1 MIICQ
6 VYHFQMKHLSF
17 LILLLFIKWIPIR
30 SYTLVPRP
38 FRLQGSVRNCK
49 YSSPLRSSQY
59 DLSSLL
65 KDKRHLS
72 IEENLSQETKDKISI
87 LVQKR
92 SDARAL
98 GDYETAD
105 FIRDEI
111 HRMSSNKS
119 TLIPEGYKIMIKD
132 IPLKEGGGATWSLQ
146 PKDKVPTDC
155 VASANKDSAVTES
168 VLELAHS
175 ALGLASSSS
184 EQCIPID
191 KQKLNDIVRKAKI
204 RIKLTGEQDLRGRK
218 AADAAFWFA
227 LSGVTDDFSNES
239 SPDLQFSLFDSLTFI
254 CIQELDRFGKKSSC
268 RPSDILHMVERI
280 AAAGVNNDLF
290 KDLQLKAAECLESK
304 DPKDI
309 KVTVEGG
316 VLDLLRQGKFELH
329 SERSLLWIW
338 RFSTRQRKQRSFLS
352 SAAKHWKEQNSKLE
366 ERDWKID
373 TIGDNNV
380 DWSTI
385 FDDPSRSLVLDIGCG
400 MGVSILGL
408 ASLDQDPKGGSSE
421 LYDFDF
427 NHLNFMGADLSGLA
441 INYASSICDR
451 WHTTSG
457 KTFFKLCSAH
467 DAVNM
472 LSTYPGGVRLCT
484 MQFPTPFK
492 FNSNEAHEKIHDQ
505 NRLSIVH
512 QGNQQLPS
520 DAVSGFMVTKN
531 LLKSIRTVLNE
542 DGCILIQSNV
552 EDVAVY
558 MKDLAEEVGF
568 QPLESS
574 NPVEKLVSSGE
585 LPKRTQKWMRLGM
598 KRAEGSIWSSNS
610 ILPKRGA
617 TETEVACLIN
627 KTPIHRC
634 MMKKDIM
641 NKVV

>member
-1 MIICQ
+1 
-6 VYHFQMKHLSF
+6 MKHLSC
-17 LILLLFIKWIPIR
+17 LILLQIIEWIPIR

-38 FRLQGSVRNCK
+38 FRLPGCSVRNCK
-49 YSSPLRSSQY
+49 YSSTLRSSQY

-72 IEENLSQETKDKISI
+72 IEENLNQETKDKISI

-105 FIRDEI
+105 SIRDEI
-111 HRMSSNKS
+111 HRMSSNKC

-132 IPLKEGGGATWSLQ
+132 IPLKDGGGATWSLQ
-146 PKDKVPTDC
+146 PKDKVSTDC

-204 RIKLTGEQDLRGRK
+204 RIQLTGEQDLRGRK

-239 SPDLQFSLFDSLTFI
+239 SPELQFSLFDSLTFI

-268 RPSDILHMVERI
+268 RASDILHMVERI

-309 KVTVEGG
+309 KIIVEGG
-316 VLDLLRQGKFELH
+316 VLDLLREGKFELH

-352 SAAKHWKEQNSKLE
+352 SAAKHWKEQDSKFE
-366 ERDWKID
+366 ERNWKID

-385 FDDPSRSLVLDIGCG
+385 FDDPSRPLVLDIGCG

-408 ASLDQDPKGGSSE
+408 ASKGGSSE

-427 NHLNFMGADLSGLA
+427 NHFNFMGADLSGLA

-451 WHTTSG
+451 WYTTRG
-457 KTFFKLCSAH
+457 KTYFTLNSAD

-472 LSTYPGGVRLCT
+472 LRTYPGRVALV
-484 MQFPTPFK
+484 MIQFPTPFK
-492 FNSNEAHEKIHDQ
+492 FKGAEAHEPIYDQ
-505 NRLSIVH
+505 NRHSVVH

-520 DAVSGFMVTKN
+520 DAVSGFMVTKK

-558 MKDLAEEVGF
+558 MKDLAEEAGF

-598 KRAEGSIWSSNS
+598 KRAEGSMWSSNS
-610 ILPKRGA
+610 ILPKWGA

-634 MMKKDIM
+634 MMKKDII
-641 NKVV
+641 NKIV